1 MKRTWTK
8 ELVGVLAA
16 VLIVCVASAIVRTCF
31 PEAAHGLKISGS
43 QWQPLGPWDGGVNTA
58 AIKSAVAP
66 NQLIDAENFVW
77 TPGGLE
83 VREGFYRF
91 ASPQSGRPVE
101 WLDIFKTTQGSSYL
115 MYSDGE
121 HLWYRPAL
129 IGAAVEL
136 NFGRSDSGRVNAYTG
151 LPWVHGKTISGQ
163 KWRTA
168 LGTLEGGTITVDG
181 VEKTIELVVL
191 DTLVKVTEDFGGDLT
206 NVNYNMDV
214 ASIDVGSGFQVSNN
228 YWINTNVGKFY
239 FSGPGQFTIVDS
251 LTGVRYQFTGIT
263 RVCSPAMTLKLAI
276 SGLTE
281 NFGGR
286 FARLVTNPISRGSK
300 NDVDSARAF
309 YMSYPVYSSGSS
321 LMYLLGVAFPP
332 DTGSAQYVAV
342 EEVAVDTASKVTRIV
357 DSIQVLVVD
366 STGYGC
372 SENYALYL
380 KVYCDTCNWSSES
393 FLSGDYFVSPQTVA
407 QTIGGTGWN
416 SNTTAFDNT
425 IIASRVTTPNQSAVK
440 AHRIKIR
447 GVGSAVSSNVKAAI
461 YKASDSTLVD
471 TTLTYEG
478 SMIDLSNGVW
488 LNFVAP
494 VDLLPATNY
503 FVAVWGDS
511 IGGVNYNTSSGA
523 QSWTKS
529 LAYTGTFPATI
540 TTVTAQ
546 SNRVYNITADLDY
559 WSSTQTLMTS
569 AYECLP
575 VVGGFV
581 DGDSA
586 VLIAIG
592 SSNPGTRGDLEKTW
606 NRMRDPDTTRLTF
619 FRMKREAAPTA
630 VGIDW
635 AVWHNGAN
643 FEVRSSYPDRIYWSE
658 VNQPDSFL
666 VDHVLIVDHGNA
678 LIAGGKQY
686 GDLIVYTAT
695 NRWKIINGGGGA
707 YGRQYMDGARGC
719 IARGSF
725 LDIDGVHYG
734 LAADGFWESS
744 GEAPV
749 IISQAVES
757 WFRDSLDY
765 SRLDEIAAGYD
776 AENNNI
782 WISFPPNHTLV
793 YNRDSRSWWPQS
805 WRARAYAY
813 NPDVTVSDT
822 VRFIAGGVDSSTIF
836 VRGGTD
842 DDGDSIVATLQT
854 PYMDFGV
861 PQLIKRWRGL
871 RVGYEADRATA
882 FALDSYR
889 QFSGTAFDSF
899 TGSLASG
906 WSEKWLKLREGLYRG
921 KNLSQRLTLYDASGL
936 RISSAQ
942 VEVKAGGEE

>member
-1 MKRTWTK
+1 MRRSWTK
-8 ELVGVLAA
+8 ELLGVLAA

-206 NVNYNMDV
+206 NVDYNMDV

-251 LTGVRYQFTGIT
+251 LTGVRYSYTAVRRKCNTTPVLEFTSAAVT
-263 RVCSPAMTLKLAI
+263 TD
-276 SGLTE
+276 
-281 NFGGR
+281 
-286 FARLVTNPISRGSK
+286 FAGKFLRIVTNPF
-300 NDVDSARAF
+300 SAGGAANPVTSGHPF
-309 YMSYPVYSSGSS
+309 YMSYPIRESG
-321 LMYLLGVAFPP
+321 GGKVTTWAPAFIP
-332 DTGSAQYVAV
+332 DSTAAQYFIV
-342 EEVAVDTASKVTRIV
+342 ETLVYDSTTVDVVTA
-357 DSIQVLVVD
+357 DSIRLVAAD
-366 STGYGC
+366 SANFSCIGT
-372 SENYALYL
+372 SNALYL
-380 KVYCDTCNWSSES
+380 KVYAAELDSND
-393 FLSGDYFVSPQTVA
+393 FLSGDWFFYPRFTFKAYNMTYDSAAPYSYLDLP
-407 QTIGGTGWN
+407 TI
-416 SNTTAFDNT
+416 AMKVF
-425 IIASRVTTPNQSAVK
+425 
-440 AHRIKIR
+440 
-447 GVGSAVSSNVKAAI
+447 
-461 YKASDSTLVD
+461 
-471 TTLTYEG
+471 
-478 SMIDLSNGVW
+478 
-488 LNFVAP
+488 
-494 VDLLPATNY
+494 
-503 FVAVWGDS
+503 
-511 IGGVNYNTSSGA
+511 
-523 QSWTKS
+523 
-529 LAYTGTFPATI
+529 
-540 TTVTAQ
+540 
-546 SNRVYNITADLDY
+546 
-559 WSSTQTLMTS
+559 
-569 AYECLP
+569 P
-575 VVGGFV
+575 VVGGFAAT
-581 DGDSA
+581 DG
-586 VLIAIG
+586 AILVAW
-592 SSNPGTRGDLEKTW
+592 PGLWTT
-606 NRMRDPDTTRLTF
+606 MSRDDTTEYYIPDTNNVAVTF
-619 FRMKREAAPTA
+619 YRMKREDPPTA
-630 VGIDW
+630 VGINW

-725 LDIDGVHYG
+725 LDIDGMHYG

-836 VRGGTD
+836 VRGGSD
-842 DDGDSIVATLQT
+842 DDGDSIVAMFQT

-871 RVGYEADRATA
+871 RMGYEADRATA
-882 FALDSYR
+882 FELSSYR
-889 QFSGTAFDSF
+889 KFSGTAFDSF
-899 TGSLASG
+899 TGSLESG
-906 WSEKWLKLREGLYRG
+906 WSEKWLRLREGLYRG
-921 KNLSQRLTLYDASGL
+921 KNLSHRLTLYDASGL
-936 RISSAQ
+936 RISAAQ